1 MSSLLNIGLT
11 GLSASQAY
19 LNTTSHNI
27 ANAATPGFHRQNVTQ
42 EARDPQYRGGAF
54 FGTGTGV
61 TGVERSY
68 SQLLEGQ
75 VLSADSRRSEYA
87 AYSQFISQLDN
98 VLADADTGLT
108 PALNEFFGALQNVTS
123 NPTNVAARQAL
134 ISSGETLSARFRT
147 LDGRISEISEGIE
160 TEMRSTLESI
170 NGYAAAIAELNE
182 RIVTSRAGGA
192 GSAANDLLD
201 QRDQAIAE
209 LNRLVKVSTVAQ
221 RDGTLTVFIGSG
233 QSLVMGNRAKQ
244 LELGEQLDE
253 NGRSMIMVRG
263 NSGVVEPLAESLLGG
278 GTLGGLLAARSE
290 GTASAQRSLG
300 LLATTLAAE
309 FNNQHAVGLDLD
321 GRLGGEFFKIG
332 GVRVDPPDSGVSV
345 RIDPQQVSALTGS
358 DYSLRYDGTSCQLID
373 IATGNPVPAAQM
385 QVTTSGGTSTIKAH
399 GLIFTAAAGAPTESA
414 FVYPTRYTAG
424 AIEVAIRD
432 PRAVAAAAPVL
443 ASLATGEGS
452 SLQVRQSG
460 LADRG
465 SAASG
470 SELGLPALRYTYDA
484 ADKRFELDTT
494 APGVAGWPAS
504 LDYDPATSAAG
515 KSFTLEGPGGLQV
528 ELKLSGTPAA
538 NDVITLADN
547 KGGVADNRNAA
558 LLGALQTDKLMFG
571 SGGQATA
578 TLNNAYAQLVAKVG
592 SKTREVQAGERTQTS
607 LLQQAKASRDAVS
620 GVNLDEEAA
629 NLVRF
634 QQSYQA
640 AAKVMG
646 VAQRLFDE
654 MLAIAR

>member
-75 VLSADSRRSEYA
+75 VLSADSRRAEYA
-87 AYSQFISQLDN
+87 AYSQFVSQLDN

-108 PALNEFFGALQNVTS
+108 PAFNEFFGALQNVTS

-170 NGYAAAIAELNE
+170 NGYAAAIAELNQ
-182 RIVTSRAGGA
+182 RIVSSRAGGA

-221 RDGTLTVFIGSG
+221 RDGTLSVFIGSG

-263 NSGVVEPLAESLLGG
+263 NSGVVEPLAESLVGG
-278 GTLGGLLAARSE
+278 GALGGLLAARRE

-300 LLATTLAAE
+300 LLATTLATE
-309 FNNQHAVGLDLD
+309 FNNQHALGLDLD

-358 DYSLRYDGTSCQLID
+358 DYSLRYDGAAYQLID
-373 IATGNPVPAAQM
+373 IATGSAVPAAQM

-484 ADKRFELDTT
+484 ANKRFELDT
-494 APGVAGWPAS
+494 AGPAGWPS
-504 LDYDPATSAAG
+504 T
-515 KSFTLEGPGGLQV
+515 
-528 ELKLSGTPAA
+528 
-538 NDVITLADN
+538 
-547 KGGVADNRNAA
+547 
-558 LLGALQTDKLMFG
+558 
-571 SGGQATA
+571 
-578 TLNNAYAQLVAKVG
+578 
-592 SKTREVQAGERTQTS
+592 
-607 LLQQAKASRDAVS
+607 
-620 GVNLDEEAA
+620 
-629 NLVRF
+629 
-634 QQSYQA
+634 
-640 AAKVMG
+640 
-646 VAQRLFDE
+646 
-654 MLAIAR
+654 

>member
-19 LNTTSHNI
+19 LNTTGHNI

-75 VLSADSRRSEYA
+75 VSSADSRRGEYA

-108 PALNEFFGALQNVTS
+108 PALNEFFGALQSVTS

-160 TEMRSTLESI
+160 TEVRSTLESI
-170 NGYAAAIAELNE
+170 NGYAAAIAELNG

-201 QRDQAIAE
+201 QRDQAVAE
-209 LNRLVKVSTVAQ
+209 LNRLVKVSSVEQ
-221 RDGTLTVFIGSG
+221 RDGSLSVFIGSG
-233 QSLVMGNRAKQ
+233 QSLIMGNRAKQ
-244 LELGEQLDE
+244 LELGDQLDE
-253 NGRSMIMVRG
+253 SGRSMIMVRG
-263 NSGVVEPLAESLLGG
+263 NSGVVEPLAESLVGG
-278 GTLGGLLAARSE
+278 GTLGGLLAARRE

-300 LLATTLAAE
+300 LLATTLATE
-309 FNNQHAVGLDLD
+309 FNHQHALGLDLD
-321 GRLGGEFFKIG
+321 GRLGGDFFRIG
-332 GVRVDPPDSGVSV
+332 GLRVDPPNSGVSV
-345 RIDPQQVSALTGS
+345 QIDPEQVSSLTGS
-358 DYSLRYDGTSCQLID
+358 DYSLRYDGAAYQLTD
-373 IATGNPVPAAQM
+373 LATGKAVPAAQM
-385 QVTTSGGTSTIKAH
+385 QVSTAADGSTTLRAH
-399 GLIFTAAAGAPTESA
+399 GLVFTGARTTLTEPT

-424 AIEVAIRD
+424 AIEVAITD
-432 PRAVAAAAPVL
+432 PRDVAAATPVL
-443 ASLATGEGS
+443 ASLPATNTG
-452 SLQVRQSG
+452 SLQVQS
-460 LADRG
+460 LKFVDAG
-465 SAASG
+465 SNAAG
-470 SELGLPALRYTYDA
+470 SELNMAALSL
-484 ADKRFELDTT
+484 RFDGGTRFIV
-494 APGVAGWPAS
+494 GAGWSPAE
-504 LDYDPATSAAG
+504 LAYAPAAGDASG
-515 KSFTLEGPGGLQV
+515 KSFTLTGPGGIQL
-528 ELKLSGTPAA
+528 ELKLAGTPAV
-538 NDVITLADN
+538 NDVVTLADN

-571 SGGQATA
+571 SGGEPTA
-578 TLNNAYAQLVAKVG
+578 TINNAYAQLVAKVG

>member
-75 VLSADSRRSEYA
+75 VLSADSRRAEYA
-87 AYSQFISQLDN
+87 AYSQFVSQLDN

-170 NGYAAAIAELNE
+170 NGYAAAIAELNQ
-182 RIVTSRAGGA
+182 RIVSSRAGGA

-221 RDGTLTVFIGSG
+221 RDGTLSVFIGSG

-244 LELGEQLDE
+244 LELGDQLDE

-263 NSGVVEPLAESLLGG
+263 SSGAVEPLAESLVGG
-278 GTLGGLLAARSE
+278 GTLGGLLAARRE

-300 LLATTLAAE
+300 LLATTLATE
-309 FNNQHAVGLDLD
+309 FNNQHALGLDLE

-358 DYSLRYDGTSCQLID
+358 DYSLRYDGTTYQLID
-373 IATGNPVPAAQM
+373 LATGDAVPAAQM

-452 SLQVRQSG
+452 SLRIEQSG
-460 LADRG
+460 LLSRG
-465 SAASG
+465 SAAAG
-470 SELGLPALRYTYDA
+470 TELGLPALKYAYDA
-484 ADKRFELDTT
+484 VDKRFELDAA
-494 APGVAGWPAS
+494 APAGWPAT
-504 LDYDPATSAAG
+504 LDYDPANSAAG
-515 KSFTLEGPGGLQV
+515 KSFTLEGPDGITL
-528 ELKLSGTPAA
+528 ELKISGTPAA
-538 NDVITLADN
+538 NDLITLADN
-547 KGGVADNRNAA
+547 QGGVADNRNAA

-571 SGGQATA
+571 SGGEPTA
-578 TLNNAYAQLVAKVG
+578 TINNAYAQLVAKVG

-607 LLQQAKASRDAVS
+607 LLQQATASRDAVS

>member
-75 VLSADSRRSEYA
+75 VLSADSRRAEYA
-87 AYSQFISQLDN
+87 AYSQFVSQLDN

-108 PALNEFFGALQNVTS
+108 PAFNEFFGALQNVTS

-170 NGYAAAIAELNE
+170 NGYAAAIAELNQ
-182 RIVTSRAGGA
+182 RIVSSRAGGA

-221 RDGTLTVFIGSG
+221 RDGTLSVFIGSG

-263 NSGVVEPLAESLLGG
+263 NSGVVEPLAESLVGG
-278 GTLGGLLAARSE
+278 GALGGLLAARRE

-300 LLATTLAAE
+300 LLATTLATE
-309 FNNQHAVGLDLD
+309 FNNQHALGLDLD

-358 DYSLRYDGTSCQLID
+358 DYSLRYDGAAYQLID
-373 IATGNPVPAAQM
+373 IATGSAVPAAQM

-484 ADKRFELDTT
+484 ANKRFELDT
-494 APGVAGWPAS
+494 AGPAGWPS
-504 LDYDPATSAAG
+504 TLDYDPAASAAG

-528 ELKLSGTPAA
+528 ELKISGTPAA

-571 SGGQATA
+571 SGGQPTA

-607 LLQQAKASRDAVS
+607 LLQQARASRDAVS

>member
-75 VLSADSRRSEYA
+75 VSSADSRRGEYA

-108 PALNEFFGALQNVTS
+108 PALNEFFGALQSVTS
-123 NPTNVAARQAL
+123 NPTNVAARQTL

-170 NGYAAAIAELNE
+170 NGYAAAIAELNQ
-182 RIVTSRAGGA
+182 RIVSSRAGGA

-221 RDGTLTVFIGSG
+221 RDGTLSVFIGSG

-263 NSGVVEPLAESLLGG
+263 NSGVVEPLAESLVGG
-278 GTLGGLLAARSE
+278 GTLGGLLAARRE

-300 LLATTLAAE
+300 LLATTLATE
-309 FNNQHAVGLDLD
+309 FNNQHALGLDLD

-358 DYSLRYDGTSCQLID
+358 DYSLRYDGAAYQLID
-373 IATGNPVPAAQM
+373 IATGDPVPAAQM
-385 QVTTSGGTSTIKAH
+385 QVMTSGGTSTIKAH
-399 GLIFTAAAGAPTESA
+399 GLIFTAAAGAPTEST

-484 ADKRFELDTT
+484 ANKRFELDT
-494 APGVAGWPAS
+494 AGPAGWPS
-504 LDYDPATSAAG
+504 TLDYDPATSAAG

-528 ELKLSGTPAA
+528 ELKISGTPAA

-547 KGGVADNRNAA
+547 QGGVADNRNAA

-571 SGGQATA
+571 SGGQPTA

-607 LLQQAKASRDAVS
+607 LLQQARASRDAVS

>member
-75 VLSADSRRSEYA
+75 VLSADSRRAEYA
-87 AYSQFISQLDN
+87 AYSQFVSQLDN

-108 PALNEFFGALQNVTS
+108 PAFNEFFGALQNVTS

-170 NGYAAAIAELNE
+170 NGYAAAIAELNQ
-182 RIVTSRAGGA
+182 RIVSSRAGGA

-221 RDGTLTVFIGSG
+221 RDGTLSVFIGSG

-263 NSGVVEPLAESLLGG
+263 NSGVVEPLAESLVGG
-278 GTLGGLLAARSE
+278 GALGGLLAARRE

-300 LLATTLAAE
+300 LLATTLATE
-309 FNNQHAVGLDLD
+309 FNNQHALGLDLD

-358 DYSLRYDGTSCQLID
+358 DYSLRYDGAAYQLID
-373 IATGNPVPAAQM
+373 IATGSAVPAAQM
-385 QVTTSGGTSTIKAH
+385 QVTTSGGTSTTIREHRPTSSRHVSAC
-399 GLIFTAAAGAPTESA
+399 LRAAISESGRECSA
-414 FVYPTRYTAG
+414 MR
-424 AIEVAIRD
+424 
-432 PRAVAAAAPVL
+432 
-443 ASLATGEGS
+443 S
-452 SLQVRQSG
+452 SCQ
-460 LADRG
+460 
-465 SAASG
+465 
-470 SELGLPALRYTYDA
+470 
-484 ADKRFELDTT
+484 
-494 APGVAGWPAS
+494 
-504 LDYDPATSAAG
+504 
-515 KSFTLEGPGGLQV
+515 LEHT
-528 ELKLSGTPAA
+528 KTPAA
-538 NDVITLADN
+538 
-547 KGGVADNRNAA
+547 R
-558 LLGALQTDKLMFG
+558 
-571 SGGQATA
+571 SC
-578 TLNNAYAQLVAKVG
+578 
-592 SKTREVQAGERTQTS
+592 S
-607 LLQQAKASRDAVS
+607 AS
-620 GVNLDEEAA
+620 
-629 NLVRF
+629 
-634 QQSYQA
+634 
-640 AAKVMG
+640 
-646 VAQRLFDE
+646 
-654 MLAIAR
+654 ARARGWSA